1 MAVGWTGDNAVNDQ
15 IASSIEDE
23 IARIR
28 SRLPHGESLHECEE
42 CGEPIPE
49 NRQKALPGVRLC
61 LRCQEEQDKSDV
73 RFSGYNRKGS
83 KDSQLR

>member
-1 MAVGWTGDNAVNDQ
+1 MAVGWAGDSAVNDQ

-23 IARIR
+23 VARIR
-28 SRLPHGESLHECEE
+28 SRLPQGESLSECEE
-42 CGEPIPE
+42 CGLPIPE
-49 NRQKALPGVRLC
+49 RRQKALPGVRLC
-61 LRCQEEQDKSDV
+61 IRCQEEQDKTEV